1 MHKPYLELSYFQ
13 VGVAALLI
21 LVNGAVSVLL
31 KLGLGR
37 RLLVAAVCT
46 VVQLL
51 LVGLVLEWVFRM
63 ERWYLVLAM
72 MLVMTLVAGIAATQR
87 THVRYPGIWVR
98 SFASVWAGSWL
109 IAAVALTVI
118 LRVRPWYAPQYAI
131 PLLGMILGNTLNGV
145 SLGLD
150 RLGSELGGRRHQVE
164 AILALGATRW
174 EAARPMVRN
183 AVQTGLIPTINSMMV
198 VGIVSLPGM
207 MTGQI
212 LAGASPVEAVKYQ
225 IVIMF
230 LIASATAVG
239 TVAVV
244 LLSYRRLFNERH
256 QFQGELITEAPPA
269 EKGEDER
276 SGSVTLPGYA
286 PPCINSE
293 PARARRR
300 RRGSSAP
307 SAGRRL

>member
-1 MHKPYLELSYFQ
+1 MGKPYLELTYFQ
-13 VGVAALLI
+13 VGLAAMLI
-21 LVNGAVSVLL
+21 LINGAASVLL

-37 RLLVAAVCT
+37 RLLLAAVCT

-51 LVGLVLEWVFRM
+51 LIGFVLEWVFRTD
-63 ERWYLVLAM
+63 RWYVVLAM

-87 THVRYPGIWVR
+87 THVRFPGIWLR
-98 SFASVWAGSWL
+98 SLASVWGSSWF
-109 IAAVALTVI
+109 IAAVALTLIV
-118 LRVRPWYAPQYAI
+118 RVRPWYEPQYAI

-145 SLGLD
+145 ALGLD
-150 RLGSELGGRRHQVE
+150 RLGTELTRRHHQVE
-164 AILALGATRW
+164 ALLALGATRW
-174 EAARPMVRN
+174 EAASPMVRN
-183 AVQTGLIPTINSMMV
+183 AVQTGLIPTINAMMV

-256 QFQGELITEAPPA
+256 QFQRELIIE
-269 EKGEDER
+269 
-276 SGSVTLPGYA
+276 SSSLP
-286 PPCINSE
+286 E
-293 PARARRR
+293 
-300 RRGSSAP
+300 
-307 SAGRRL
+307 GRR